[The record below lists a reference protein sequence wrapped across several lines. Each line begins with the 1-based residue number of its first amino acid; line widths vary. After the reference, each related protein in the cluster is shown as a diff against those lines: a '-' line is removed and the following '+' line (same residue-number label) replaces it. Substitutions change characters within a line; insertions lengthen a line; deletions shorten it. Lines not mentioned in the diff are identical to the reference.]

1 MRRLVVECI
10 GTFFFLLTIALTA
23 NALAIACM
31 LMAWVYIGGYISGG
45 HYNPAVTLA
54 VGLRGEWQ
62 WVSILRYWAAQVLGG
77 ILAFA
82 TAYYLSGNVILPE
95 PAAGVSF
102 GKAFLVEVLLAFVL
116 ALVVLVVGVSERF
129 KNSAVFGFAIGF
141 TIPALAA
148 LGSPISGG
156 LFNPAIAI
164 GSHIVAITKGVP
176 LQGMT
181 LLLYVGGA
189 LLGGALAAYAYNYFR
204 YDEKR

>member
-1 MRRLVVECI
+1 MRRLVVEFL

-31 LMAWVYIGGYISGG
+31 LMAWIYIGGYISGG

-54 VGLRGEWQ
+54 VGLHGRWQ
-62 WVSILRYWAAQVLGG
+62 WASIFRYWFAQVLGG

-82 TAYYLSGNVILPE
+82 VAFYLSGQLTIPHPLAP
-95 PAAGVSF
+95 F
-102 GKAFLVEVLLAFVL
+102 GKSFLVEVLLAFVL
-116 ALVVLVVGVSERF
+116 CLVVLVVAISDRF
-129 KNSAVFGFAIGF
+129 KNSSVFGFAIGF

-156 LFNPAIAI
+156 LFNPAIAL
-164 GSHIVAITKGVP
+164 GSHIVGMAKGLP
-176 LQGMT
+176 LNGMN

-204 YDEKR
+204 FDEKR

>member
-1 MRRLVVECI
+1 MRRLVVELL
-10 GTFFFLLTIALTA
+10 GTFFFLLTIALTS

-54 VGLRGEWQ
+54 VGLRGNWQ
-62 WVSILRYWAAQVLGG
+62 WASILRYWGAQVLGG
-77 ILAFA
+77 VLAFA
-82 TAYYLSGNVILPE
+82 TAYYLSGQITLPQ
-95 PAAGVSF
+95 PTAPF

-116 ALVVLVVGVSERF
+116 ALIVLVVGVSERF
-129 KNSAVFGFAIGF
+129 RNSAIFGLAIGF

-156 LFNPAIAI
+156 LFNPAISLGSYIFAI
-164 GSHIVAITKGVP
+164 LKGVSFNSSH
-176 LQGMT
+176 LV
-181 LLLYVGGA
+181 LYVGGA
-189 LLGGALAAYAYNYFR
+189 LLGGVLAAYAYNYLG

>member
-1 MRRLVVECI
+1 MRRLVMEFL

-31 LMAWVYIGGYISGG
+31 LMAWVYIGGYVSGA
-45 HYNPAVTLA
+45 HYNPAITLA
-54 VGLRGEWQ
+54 VGLRGNWQ
-62 WVSILRYWAAQVLGG
+62 WASILRYWVAQVLGG

-82 TAYYLSGNVILPE
+82 VAFYLSGQLTIAHPVAP
-95 PAAGVSF
+95 F
-102 GKAFLVEVLLAFVL
+102 GKAFLVEMLLAFVL
-116 ALVVLVVGVSERF
+116 CLVVLVVAVSDRF
-129 KNSAVFGFAIGF
+129 KNSSVFGFAIGF

-156 LFNPAIAI
+156 LFNPAIAL
-164 GSHIVAITKGVP
+164 GSHIVGIAKGFP
-176 LQGMT
+176 LDGMN

-204 YDEKR
+204 LDEKR

>member
-1 MRRLVVECI
+1 MRRLVIECM

-31 LMAWVYIGGYISGG
+31 LMAWVYIGGYISGA

-54 VGLRGEWQ
+54 VGLRGNWQ
-62 WVSILRYWAAQVLGG
+62 WASILHYWVAQILGG

-82 TAYYLSGNVILPE
+82 TAYYLSGQLTMPQPVAP
-95 PAAGVSF
+95 F

-116 ALVVLVVGVSERF
+116 AFVVLVVGVSDKF
-129 KNSAVFGFAIGF
+129 KNSTVFGFAIGF

-156 LFNPAIAI
+156 LFNPAIPLGA
-164 GSHIVAITKGVP
+164 HIFGLVKGMP
-176 LQGMT
+176 LDAT
-181 LLLYVGGA
+181 NLLLYVGGA